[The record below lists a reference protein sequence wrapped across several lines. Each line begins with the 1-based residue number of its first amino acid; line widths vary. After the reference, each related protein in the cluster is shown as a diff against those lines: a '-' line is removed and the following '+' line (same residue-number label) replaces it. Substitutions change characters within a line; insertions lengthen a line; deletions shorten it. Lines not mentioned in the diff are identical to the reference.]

1 VITEAMAS
9 GLPVVSTDIAG
20 IPEQVV
26 DSENGFLI
34 QPGDVDGLVDRL
46 ERLIESAEL
55 REEFGSVGRKRVEQ
69 FSIEA
74 MVSDLDAIYQ
84 ELLT

>member
-1 VITEAMAS
+1 
-9 GLPVVSTDIAG
+9 
-20 IPEQVV
+20 
-26 DSENGFLI
+26 
-34 QPGDVDGLVDRL
+34 VDRL